1 MVAGAGRGHGPRP
14 GRPAVLRDRRVRRR
28 PHRPR
33 DHDRRLRRPRGSSE
47 PGRLRDRGEYQ
58 RLDRPRDL
66 VDGRRVRGGA
76 DREEAAPAQH
86 RARDARRAQ
95 RGAPLRVPD
104 RGPRERGGP
113 RGRTGDRRPHPR
125 RPVLL
130 HGVRDRDDRRDPPHP
145 RVPVHPRRLPRVPR
159 AGADRLHG
167 APVHHDGARD
177 RGDPVGVRDVRGPH
191 PSLALHRGFLWRP
204 ELRGAPMLGMDAEV
218 EGLRTAV
225 SRYFPVSRIVVNP
238 FAVTFHVTADPA
250 TLDATFDGLRRELVP
265 RNYVPSID
273 RDDSGYVV
281 HVQKRP
287 EPRFRGAHVNLLL
300 LLATVGTTSVAGAVN
315 WSSYANTPLLSAES
329 FLFGVV
335 SFTVPLL
342 AILGAHEMGHY
353 LMAKRHGVRASLP
366 FFIPSV
372 PILGTF
378 GAFISMRDPIPN
390 RKALLEIGLSG
401 PLIGFAIALPITLI
415 GLFLTATDPRPPSV
429 AGGGELISPSI
440 LYGWMQSFFP
450 QALTDPF
457 RRHPTA
463 FAGWVG
469 LFVTAINLL
478 PAGQLD
484 GGHVARALFGDRHRY
499 LSWGAVLFLLVLG
512 VYYTGWFLFALIIL
526 LLGVRHPPPL
536 NDLTKLS
543 PSRQA
548 LGVLAIVILLI
559 TFVPA
564 PFIEVPTQASFA
576 FENSLHVPIDHLN
589 ATIARGN
596 TTIILVNVN
605 NTGNIA
611 ATVRTEIRPQN
622 LDRIGWTLQ
631 ILNFTIYGDG
641 PPQTVAVTAPPAA
654 ITLNATEYATVR
666 IRVGVPGTAAPGTYT
681 FVVHGEIRDPAR
693 RAPLVQRDLSVNVTV
708 T

>member
-1 MVAGAGRGHGPRP
+1 M
-14 GRPAVLRDRRVRRR
+14 
-28 PHRPR
+28 
-33 DHDRRLRRPRGSSE
+33 
-47 PGRLRDRGEYQ
+47 
-58 RLDRPRDL
+58 
-66 VDGRRVRGGA
+66 
-76 DREEAAPAQH
+76 
-86 RARDARRAQ
+86 
-95 RGAPLRVPD
+95 
-104 RGPRERGGP
+104 
-113 RGRTGDRRPHPR
+113 
-125 RPVLL
+125 
-130 HGVRDRDDRRDPPHP
+130 
-145 RVPVHPRRLPRVPR
+145 
-159 AGADRLHG
+159 
-167 APVHHDGARD
+167 
-177 RGDPVGVRDVRGPH
+177 
-191 PSLALHRGFLWRP
+191 
-204 ELRGAPMLGMDAEV
+204 MGMDAEV
-218 EGLRTAV
+218 EGLRATV
-225 SRYFPVSRIVVNP
+225 SRHFSISQIVVNP
-238 FAVTFHVTADPA
+238 FAVSFHITVDPPK
-250 TLDATFDGLRRELVP
+250 LDSAFDALRRELLP
-265 RNYVPSID
+265 RNYIPSIVQEQ
-273 RDDSGYVV
+273 GAYTI

-287 EPRFRGAHVNLLL
+287 EPKFRGTQVNVLLL
-300 LLATVGTTSVAGAVN
+300 LVTIGTTWVAGAVN
-315 WSSYANTPLLSAES
+315 WQEYAGIS
-329 FLFGVV
+329 FLTFDAFAYGFI

-390 RKALLEIGLSG
+390 RKALLEIGIAG
-401 PLIGFAIALPITLI
+401 PLIGFGLAVPITLL
-415 GLFLTATDPRPPSV
+415 GLFLSAGDARPPV
-429 AGGGELISPSI
+429 LTGGGEIISPSL

-450 QALTDPF
+450 QALVDPF

-484 GGHVARALFGDRHRY
+484 GGHVARALFGERHRY
-499 LSWGAVLFLLVLG
+499 LSWAAVLFLLFLG
-512 VYYTGWFLFALIIL
+512 VSYTGWFLFALIIL

-631 ILNFTIYGDG
+631 ILNFTISGDA